1 MPHGRELVLTRGK
14 KLPLPTVTDYS
25 SVHLYIV
32 ASASLT
38 KRIDEP
44 VKLADEAEGPSPLWN
59 GSTCKR
65 QCYGKDQAGHRLPTD
80 ASRSCRLRCQI
91 HTSRRGQGGRDTRGD
106 WNLLSERAS
115 QEQTRRS
122 PSRGCSCKKAAC
134 RSCLRPVSFTRAASL
149 SRSRLQTERK
159 NREGSHAAMP
169 HRQIIWWLPQEK
181 DTWGGRQ
188 LTMAGD
194 AQTLQAS
201 L

>member
-1 MPHGRELVLTRGK
+1 
-14 KLPLPTVTDYS
+14 
-25 SVHLYIV
+25 
-32 ASASLT
+32 
-38 KRIDEP
+38 

-65 QCYGKDQAGHRLPTD
+65 QCYGEDQVTVYPRMPQDRAGCVARYTQAEEVREGGIPEATEIY
-80 ASRSCRLRCQI
+80 CQ
-91 HTSRRGQGGRDTRGD
+91 
-106 WNLLSERAS
+106 SELAKN
-115 QEQTRRS
+115 EV
-122 PSRGCSCKKAAC
+122 
-134 RSCLRPVSFTRAASL
+134 RPVSFTRAASL